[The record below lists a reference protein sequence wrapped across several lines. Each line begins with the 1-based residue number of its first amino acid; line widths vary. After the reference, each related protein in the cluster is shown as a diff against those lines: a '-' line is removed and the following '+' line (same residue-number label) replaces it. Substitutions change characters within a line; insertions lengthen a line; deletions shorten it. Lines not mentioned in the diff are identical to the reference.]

1 MEEIQNVYLYSVMH
15 HTNRHIVNLL
25 TSIQYF
31 NQDKNEHKFL
41 DLVFCIII
49 THQCHPWTLILIQSL
64 RPCFCIKAPSNPAE
78 MKSSKVKEG
87 QNLHFRM
94 CRASFQEIERFSV
107 VPRMP
112 LQKLIFV
119 RFLLSKC

>member
-1 MEEIQNVYLYSVMH
+1 MEVIQNVYLYSIMH

-49 THQCHPWTLILIQSL
+49 IHQCHLWMEILIQSE
-64 RPCFCIKAPSNPAE
+64 C
-78 MKSSKVKEG
+78 G
-87 QNLHFRM
+87 
-94 CRASFQEIERFSV
+94 
-107 VPRMP
+107 
-112 LQKLIFV
+112 
-119 RFLLSKC
+119 